1 MKNTEQNRNNKNKS
15 TALIKPTLE
24 SLDYL
29 LTPDNATPEYLLKRL
44 TKTHSMFDSS
54 FIDDDNDIELAS
66 EYGIY
71 CFIRIHKNSGQ
82 VHIRSLF
89 RLKDKLF
96 SNNAVLLKLLQDIPA
111 EFPFINCTLSTEPGD
126 VWIRSQCSVVVTGG
140 VTITSLLET
149 TKAAVTG
156 FVGIQVTYDHLMY
169 VYD

>member
-1 MKNTEQNRNNKNKS
+1 MKYTKKNKNKN
-15 TALIKPTLE
+15 TDLISPTLDAI
-24 SLDYL
+24 DYL
-29 LTPDNATPEYLLKRL
+29 ISAENATPEYLLKRL
-44 TKTHSMFDSS
+44 TGIHSMFDSA
-54 FIDDDNDIELAS
+54 IIDNDKDIEFAS

-96 SNNAVLLKLLQDIPA
+96 TNNAVLLKLLQDIPA
-111 EFPFINCTLSTEPGD
+111 DFPFINCTLSTEPGD

-140 VTITSLLET
+140 VTVTSLLET
-149 TKAAVTG
+149 IKAAVTG